1 MWNTNIFK
9 VPEAAQEGVPA
20 KRVPS
25 KKREPPSVK
34 GTSSHALKFKKK

>member
-9 VPEAAQEGVPA
+9 VPEAPQEVFPA

-25 KKREPPSVK
+25 KKREPPSIE
-34 GTSSHALKFKKK
+34 GTSGHALKLKKR

>member
-9 VPEAAQEGVPA
+9 VTEAPQEVVPA

-34 GTSSHALKFKKK
+34 GTSCHVLKL